1 MKKYILISILF
12 LSAVFQSNA
21 QSKGV
26 KIGYIDM
33 EYILQNVPDYSE
45 AKNQLEQKAQKWKQD
60 IEAKKIEI
68 AKLKDALKTERAL
81 LTKELIDEREE
92 EIKFQE
98 NELLDFQQ
106 KKFGPNGDLITQKAV
121 LVKPIQDQVFTAVQD
136 IAEAKKYD
144 FIFDKAS
151 DLTMLFSA
159 KRYDISD
166 QVIRVITRAEKREQM
181 SAKQV
186 KQQEA
191 KEALEDAALDANP
204 TLEARKKAL
213 EDKKK
218 AREQLVAD
226 RKAAAEAKKAEQ
238 EAKRAELL
246 AAKNAKKTGVTATD
260 KPSDSETTTPSE
272 NNKVADS
279 TALDAKASKA
289 AARTKLIE
297 DRKAA
302 AEAKKAKQEAKRAE
316 VLAAKNAKKTGT
328 VTAKDKAADDETTP
342 TTEDNKATD
351 STAVDPKVAKA
362 AARAKLLE
370 DRKKA
375 LEEKKRKIIEDR
387 EAAKKAKEDEKNK
400 P

>member
-1 MKKYILISILF
+1 MKKYFLIAILV
-12 LSAVFQSNA
+12 LSAVFQANA
-21 QSKGV
+21 QSRGV
-26 KIGYIDM
+26 KIGFIDM

-45 AKNQLEQKAQKWKQD
+45 AKSQLEQKAQKWKQD

-81 LTKELIDEREE
+81 LTRELIDEREE

-98 NELLDFQQ
+98 TELLDFQQ

-144 FIFDKAS
+144 FVFDKTS

-191 KEALEDAALDANP
+191 KDALEDAASDANP

-213 EDKKK
+213 EEKKK

-238 EAKRAELL
+238 EAKRAALL
-246 AAKNAKKTGVTATD
+246 EAKNAKKNGTVPAKEKVVDD
-260 KPSDSETTTPSE
+260 KTTP
-272 NNKVADS
+272 
-279 TALDAKASKA
+279 
-289 AARTKLIE
+289 
-297 DRKAA
+297 
-302 AEAKKAKQEAKRAE
+302 
-316 VLAAKNAKKTGT
+316 
-328 VTAKDKAADDETTP
+328 P
-342 TTEDNKATD
+342 TEDNKTSD
-351 STAVDPKVAKA
+351 STAVDPKAAKA
-362 AARAKLLE
+362 AERAKLIA

-375 LEEKKRKIIEDR
+375 LEDKKKKIIEDR
-387 EAAKKAKEDEKNK
+387 EAAKKAKEDAKNK
-400 P
+400 PKTE